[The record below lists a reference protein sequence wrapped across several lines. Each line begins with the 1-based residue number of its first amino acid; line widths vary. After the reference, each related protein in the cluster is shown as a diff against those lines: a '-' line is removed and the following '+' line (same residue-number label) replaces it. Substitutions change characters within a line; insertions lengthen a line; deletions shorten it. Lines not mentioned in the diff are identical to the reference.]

1 VKRLQAGYLLAILM
15 TALPAMAGDVRSED
29 YPFLGDLPDAPEV
42 RPLSDAFAVPT
53 GYHRVEVAA
62 DSFGAWLRGLPV
74 RTERTEVLSYR
85 GDPLTRPSIGVVAM
99 DVGERDLQQ
108 CADSAIRL
116 HAEWLWS
123 QGRADEAGYHFTS
136 GDLSTWRAWRGGE
149 RFVVQGSRVD
159 RVAGA
164 PRPDD
169 HANFRRWLDQVFTY
183 AGTRSLRLDSDPV
196 PVEDDLQAGDF
207 FVQAGSPGHAV
218 MILDVAVDSAGQ
230 RVALI
235 GQGFMPAEDFHVV
248 GWPGVAVDGAWF
260 PLPETEDGV
269 VRTPSWAPFERVE
282 ARRFK

>member
-1 VKRLQAGYLLAILM
+1 MQAGYLLAILM
-15 TALPAMAGDVRSED
+15 TALPAMADDVRRED
-29 YPFLGDLPDAPEV
+29 YPFLNDLGETPAV
-42 RPLSDAFAVPT
+42 QALSEAFAVPR
-53 GYHRVEVAA
+53 GYTRAEVAP

-74 RTERTEVLSYR
+74 RTDRTDVLSYR
-85 GDPLTRPSIGVVAM
+85 GDALSRPSIGVVAM
-99 DVGERDLQQ
+99 DVGDRDLQQ

-123 QGRADEAGYHFTS
+123 QGRASEAGYHFTS
-136 GDLSTWRAWRGGE
+136 GDLSTWTDWKGGE
-149 RFVVQGSRVD
+149 RFVVKGSRVD
-159 RVAGA
+159 RVRGDG
-164 PRPDD
+164 RPDT
-169 HANFRRWLDQVFTY
+169 HATFRSWLDQVFTY

-196 PVEDDLQAGDF
+196 PAEAELAAGDF

-218 MILDVAVDSAGQ
+218 MILDVAEGPDGQ

-260 PLPETEDGV
+260 PLPETADGV